1 MAPATG
7 RGFAC
12 GSDTSHVMPLTPP
25 LLLAWDFEG
34 RPLPRG
40 LGASDSSPLGDT
52 ACRLCGLL
60 GPRAGY
66 KISKVVSDNS
76 TIWDD
81 LRPQDGAQV
90 FLCEP
95 CAWSFRKEDA
105 RTSAFVV
112 TTQAYTQVSFPS
124 AAEILVD
131 PMDDGAALSFP
142 ISGRKHTLPF
152 LSWGRVSTDADT
164 ALLWGQPEAD
174 LACAVYRLRL
184 SGAQWRDLA
193 DGRFGLTSSASS
205 QSTHDDWELV
215 TRWRASPQL
224 AFVVAAFRKSGLT
237 VSENRHG

>member
-1 MAPATG
+1 
-7 RGFAC
+7 
-12 GSDTSHVMPLTPP
+12 MPLTPP

-40 LGASDSSPLGDT
+40 LAASDSSPSGDT
-52 ACRLCGLL
+52 ACRLCGL
-60 GPRAGY
+60 PVARAGY

-90 FLCEP
+90 YLCEA

-105 RTSAFVV
+105 RTSAFMV
-112 TTQAYTQVSFPS
+112 TTRTYAQVSFSS
-124 AAEILVD
+124 AAMLLVD
-131 PMDDGAALSFP
+131 PIEEGTALSFP

-164 ALLWGQPEAD
+164 SLLWGQPEAD
-174 LACAVYRLRL
+174 LASAVHRLRL

-193 DGRFGLTSSASS
+193 DGRFGLTTSASS
-205 QSTHDDWELV
+205 QSTPDDWELV

-224 AFVVAAFRKSGLT
+224 SFIVAAFRKSGLA
-237 VSENRHG
+237 VSESSHG